1 MLCRALHLTSVTYT
15 VITKGGYVT
24 ERHDPYAS
32 GGRSATLMPNHKVF
46 HVMSPP
52 RRAIPPRFH
61 HTSAESQ
68 VLSRSAKYLVQCYA
82 LLLGL
87 GYAFR
92 IPGVFTF
99 TQVLPVPDKFYEFF
113 TIFIFYTHHSVSS
126 VTCLYPF
133 YILTLQTVPVP
144 SEILGV
150 FTQALPL
157 PNSSVRSVQ
166 HHTRTQ
172 QLWEVCKTFIP
183 IPDKSVLFPTTTE
196 RIIRTLQNITLHFL
210 QACTSKALNL
220 KWTPASHH
228 NITYPYHFNH
238 RINPIGKRIEKQC
251 LLRLFLMQPTSGRKH
266 KDRGF
271 CSRK

>member
-68 VLSRSAKYLVQCYA
+68 VLSRSATIFGSVLCSAVRVRVRLSYTWGIYLY
-82 LLLGL
+82 
-87 GYAFR
+87 
-92 IPGVFTF
+92 PGITC
-99 TQVLPVPDKFYEFF
+99 TRQVLWVLYDFH
-113 TIFIFYTHHSVSS
+113 I
-126 VTCLYPF
+126 LYPPF
-133 YILTLQTVPVP
+133 CEFCNMSISFLYPYSTNRTRTLRNTR
-144 SEILGV
+144 GV
-150 FTQALPL
+150 YPGTTL
-157 PNSSVRSVQ
+157 
-166 HHTRTQ
+166 TQ
-172 QLWEVCKTFIP
+172 QLCEVCKTFIP

-228 NITYPYHFNH
+228 NITYPYHSNHRIIITYPYHFNH